1 MIVMNKEQLLKEFV
15 KFYCDNSE
23 NTAKSYVR
31 SVNEY
36 LTFTMSYTN
45 WSLEELIEKSNK
57 RNILMFVAMLNERG
71 LSPYTVNVYTSG
83 VETFFQFLV
92 EFDYK
97 ADNNPVNNVRRQN
110 TKGVKQK
117 QEYLT
122 EEEYK
127 RLLNVVKI
135 KVGKTKK
142 FEFVSARDTLMFT
155 LNLTIGLRVSET
167 LSLTVEQFKD
177 DIITIKGKGDKLRS
191 FKVNKEIRD
200 CFNAYMRVR
209 NQAFKVGQEDCGLL
223 FVTISGNEMCTK
235 DVNKN
240 IKKYSERAKIDK
252 DLSSHC
258 LRRSC
263 ITRYLDMGVPIQQ
276 VAKLS
281 GHSNCSTTMRYYK
294 SDGTEFDFVN
304 IGL

>member
-36 LTFTMSYTN
+36 LTYTMSYTN

-57 RNILMFVAMLNERG
+57 RNILIFIAMLNERG

-110 TKGVKQK
+110 TKGVEQHQPYIK
-117 QEYLT
+117 
-122 EEEYK
+122 EEDFK
-127 RLLNVVKI
+127 KLIGATQI
-135 KVGKTKK
+135 KSAKTKK
-142 FEFVSARDTLMFT
+142 FPFVSARDKLLYT
-155 LNLTIGLRVSET
+155 LNLSTGMRGSE
-167 LSLTVEQFKD
+167 SLNLKIEQFES
-177 DIITIKGKGDKLRS
+177 DIITIKGKGNKLR
-191 FKVNKEIRD
+191 KIRLTQEIRE
-200 CFNAYMRVR
+200 CYNEYMKVR
-209 NQAFKVGQEDCGLL
+209 YMAFENGTVDEGWV
-223 FVTISGNEMCTK
+223 FVTINGNQLSLK
-235 DVNKN
+235 DFNKN
-240 IKKYSERAKIDK
+240 LKRNLEKVG
-252 DLSSHC
+252 LSTDMASHG

-263 ITRYLDMGVPIQQ
+263 VTKYLNDGVPIQQ
-276 VAKLS
+276 VARLV
-281 GHSNCSTTMRYYK
+281 GHSSTSTTMRYYK
-294 SDGTEFDFVN
+294 ADGSEFDFM
-304 IGL
+304 GL

>member
-1 MIVMNKEQLLKEFV
+1 MNMNQMMNEFI
-15 KFYCDNSE
+15 KYYASESE
-23 NTAKSYVR
+23 NTAKSYAR
-31 SVNEY
+31 SVREY
-36 LTFTMSYTN
+36 LAFTMNYTG
-45 WSLEELIEKSNK
+45 WSLDELIEQSNK

-71 LSPYTVNVYTSG
+71 LSPYSVNVYTSG
-83 VETFFQFLV
+83 VETFYKFLV
-92 EFDYK
+92 EFDYREK
-97 ADNNPVNNVRRQN
+97 ENPVNNVRRQN
-110 TKGVKQK
+110 TRGVKQK

-127 RLLNVVKI
+127 RLLSVVKV

-167 LSLTVEQFKD
+167 LSLTVEQFKN

-191 FKVNKEIRD
+191 FRVNKEIRD

-209 NQAFKVGQEDCGLL
+209 SQAFKVGQEDCGLL

-294 SDGTEFDFVN
+294 SDGTEFDFVDV
-304 IGL
+304 GL